1 MLRMFRRLV
10 DRAGRLAGLTAACVA
25 GSTWILPARAA
36 STGASFFDLKLR
48 ELRYLGDA
56 QQSAQLQSYTILSGD
71 LNIETQSPGFNY
83 KMEPVF
89 QGAIEAP
96 TEMYFGIPEFYV
108 QPRKIAP
115 GFNLTI
121 GRQRRLWS
129 RLDEEFNLGIWQPQL
144 RWDYLQPVQ
153 QGLTGVFFDWSLS
166 SALRFSFFTSP
177 LFLPDQGPQFSLKDG
192 HFRTANRWFSPPQS
206 RVDLFPNTPLASAA
220 PLYFKLQRPSEEDI
234 VMHSSF
240 GFAVNYQ
247 SAGPFWSQFS
257 YAYKPRNQI
266 HLGIECANCASIPNG
281 NIEIT
286 AVLHPKIVNHNVITW
301 EGGFDRVDDKGWL
314 SLTGDA
320 PLKSGFPSAYAEA
333 PLNSMVIAGFGYQHY
348 VRPWFGLPSWLEYSY
363 MRIFEFKRKSDN
375 GLVPDDSVQS
385 SLDRYPYSEVAAIDW
400 RILFT
405 QKQRRRLQFRNRYT
419 YSFPERGGWWSS
431 NLEWTDGPWSYG
443 LGGDVLG
450 AAVDPNSAEAGMFSR
465 YRAND
470 RVHAGVRYVF

>member
-1 MLRMFRRLV
+1 MLRMYSRLV
-10 DRAGRLAGLTAACVA
+10 
-25 GSTWILPARAA
+25 ARANIIA
-36 STGASFFDLKLR
+36 GVAAALVAALAWAPAVFAVSTGASYLDLNLR
-48 ELRYLGDA
+48 ELRYLGDVR
-56 QQSAQLQSYTILSGD
+56 QSRQLKSYTILAGD

-83 KMEPVF
+83 KFEPIF
-89 QGAIEAP
+89 QGAVEAP
-96 TEMYFGIPEFYV
+96 TEMYVGVPEFYV

-121 GRQRRLWS
+121 GRQRRQWS

-144 RWDYLQPVQ
+144 RWDYLQPLQ

-177 LFLPDQGPQFSLKDG
+177 LFLPDQGPQFSLKNG
-192 HFRTANRWFSPPQS
+192 HFQSANPWFSPPQS
-206 RVDLFPNTPLASAA
+206 RVELFPNTPLANDA
-220 PLYFKLQRPSEEDI
+220 PLFFKLQRPSEEDI

-247 SAGPFWSQFS
+247 SAGPFWSQVS

-266 HLGIECANCASIPNG
+266 HLGIECANCAAIPNG

-286 AVLHPKIVNHNVITW
+286 AVLHPKIVKHNVITW

-320 PLKSGFPSAYAEA
+320 PLKSGFPAAYAEA
-333 PLNSMVIAGFGYQHY
+333 PLNSMIIAGFGYQHY
-348 VRPWFGLPSWLEYSY
+348 VRPWLGLPSWLEYSY
-363 MRIFEFKRKSDN
+363 MRIFEFKRKTDD
-375 GLVPDDSVQS
+375 GLIPDDSVQS
-385 SLDRYPYSEVAAIDW
+385 SLDRYPYSEIAAIDW
-400 RILFT
+400 RVLFR
-405 QKQRRRLQFRNRYT
+405 QEQRNRIQLRNRYT
-419 YSFPERGGWWSS
+419 YSFPERGGWWSA
-431 NLEWTDGPWSYG
+431 NLDWTRGQLTYS

-450 AAVDPNSAEAGMFSR
+450 ANVDPNSAQAGLFSR

-470 RVHAGVRYVF
+470 RVRAGVRYVF